1 MEGLLSGDA
10 LVTLLTLTLLEIVLG
25 IDNVVFLAILVGKLP
40 PERQPRAR
48 QIGLGLALFAR
59 IGLLTGITWLMRLT
73 TPLFTIPVIDFSPT
87 GKDLILLAGGLFLI
101 AKATYEIH
109 ERLEGAEGAHEG
121 GAPPRQVSEAFV
133 IFQIVMIDLVFS
145 LDSVITAVGIAKQL
159 AIMIAAVVIAIGIM
173 MAFSGAVSDFV
184 NRHPSVKM
192 LALSFLIMIGVML
205 VADGTHQHIPRG
217 YAYFAMAFSL
227 GVEMLNIRVSR
238 GAVPV
243 ELKQTRLADEVV
255 QTA

>member
-10 LVTLLTLTLLEIVLG
+10 LVTLLTLTLLEVVLG

-73 TPLFTIPVIDFSPT
+73 TPLFTVPLVDYSPT

-109 ERLEGAEGAHEG
+109 ERLEGAEGHQEG
-121 GAPPRQVSEAFV
+121 GAPARRVSEGFV

-173 MAFSGAVSDFV
+173 LAFSGVVSDFV
-184 NRHPSVKM
+184 NRHPSVKI

-217 YAYFAMAFSL
+217 YAYFAMAFSMA
-227 GVEMLNIRVSR
+227 VEFLNMRFRTRSE
-238 GAVPV
+238 APPV
-243 ELKQTRLADEVV
+243 ELRQPTYTD
-255 QTA
+255 